1 MVIGDDT
8 LFDTSDSISPSISP
22 TVEGDSM
29 NQPSLEMMES
39 IIQRLQPQ
47 NRHDIRDMIF
57 NRGRISGAMLIMA
70 ILLWWISVEKGAER
84 LGDAAIPVSQ
94 LGGFEFSEL
103 SIIVPTIALLA
114 TLVMSIGREQGNAI
128 LSNVAGILMILG
140 AFYILEPFGNL
151 ALEVGEIELR
161 NAISASGR
169 LSILAVL
176 LHFATKFFFDALLLQ
191 WVRSFLLSNDVDIFP
206 SQNSTL
212 YEGHADE
219 EVPLG

>member
-8 LFDTSDSISPSISP
+8 LFDTSDTISPSISP
-22 TVEGDSM
+22 TVESDSM

-151 ALEVGEIELR
+151 ALDVGEIELR

>member
-8 LFDTSDSISPSISP
+8 FFDTSNSISPPIS
-22 TVEGDSM
+22 TSVEGDSM

-57 NRGRISGAMLIMA
+57 NRGRISGAMLVMA

-84 LGDAAIPVSQ
+84 LGDATIPVSQ

-151 ALEVGEIELR
+151 ALDVGDIELR

-206 SQNSTL
+206 SQTPTL

>member
-8 LFDTSDSISPSISP
+8 FFDTSDSISPPIS
-22 TVEGDSM
+22 TAVEGDSM

-57 NRGRISGAMLIMA
+57 NRGRISGAMLVMA

-151 ALEVGEIELR
+151 ALDVGDIELR

-191 WVRSFLLSNDVDIFP
+191 WVRTWLLSNDVDIFP
-206 SQNSTL
+206 SPNTTL

>member
-8 LFDTSDSISPSISP
+8 FFDTSDSISPPIS
-22 TVEGDSM
+22 TAVEGDSM

>member
-1 MVIGDDT
+1 MVIGDET
-8 LFDTSDSISPSISP
+8 LLDTSNSVSPPISPS
-22 TVEGDSM
+22 VEGDSM

-57 NRGRISGAMLIMA
+57 NRGRISGAMLVMA

-140 AFYILEPFGNL
+140 AFYILEPFGN
-151 ALEVGEIELR
+151 
-161 NAISASGR
+161 AISASGR

-206 SQNSTL
+206 SQNTTL

-219 EVPLG
+219 EAPLG

>member
-8 LFDTSDSISPSISP
+8 LFDTSNSISPPIS
-22 TVEGDSM
+22 TAVEGDSM

-57 NRGRISGAMLIMA
+57 NRGRISGAMLVMA

-151 ALEVGEIELR
+151 ALDVGDIELR

-206 SQNSTL
+206 SQNPTL